1 MKPLLE
7 MELYEVESLILS
19 NTFLKM
25 QNSTLYK
32 KMRSLKTLK
41 LGLDESVKKLP
52 DSFREIYTLEH
63 L

>member
-41 LGLDESVKKLP
+41 LGLD
-52 DSFREIYTLEH
+52 
-63 L
+63 